1 MRLAVDRA
9 LLVTLRAALIAA
21 LNAVEDAL
29 GCPRSVLSRRERRDA
44 A

>member
-1 MRLAVDRA
+1 M
-9 LLVTLRAALIAA
+9 LLTLRATLIAA

-29 GCPRSVLSRRERRDA
+29 GIPRTCANRKDRREA